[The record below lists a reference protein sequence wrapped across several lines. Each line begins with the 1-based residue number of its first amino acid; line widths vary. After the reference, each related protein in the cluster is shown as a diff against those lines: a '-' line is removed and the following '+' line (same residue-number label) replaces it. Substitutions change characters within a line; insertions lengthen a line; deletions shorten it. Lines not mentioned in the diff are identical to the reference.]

1 MKFDREDG
9 FETMLAKMSDSALSP
24 PPPPMD
30 RRVFTGG
37 FLWRRAVVK
46 FERSRVVSFESSNL
60 NKLEERNRV
69 FYRNWMYPFERYM
82 KVFRGYVRN
91 HNFPEGCIAENYIVK
106 EAIEFCSDRFLD
118 EGATTAGIPTKSLSG
133 LCNGC
138 KRLSGSVMVA
148 VPYKQLQLAHLCVL
162 RNTEDA
168 TPYFIEHMEFL
179 KLIYPDMKK
188 KKKWLREKQN
198 ATFADWLKERVA
210 NEMMFPHNQVSEAL
224 RWMAGGSRDLV
235 PTYSGYHVIGV
246 DFSTKD
252 QDNKRTV
259 QNSGVHLVADAM
271 QVASAKDNNPK
282 TRDMDF
288 YGVIREIW
296 EVDYYK
302 FRVPLFKCDWVES
315 NKGIK
320 VDELGFTLVKLNRL
334 GHSNDPFVLATHVK
348 QVFYIED
355 PLDTDWSV
363 VVRCPDRDYER
374 TLADE
379 ESDQIEVEHQPFIP
393 TMPSVDT
400 FDDLVGHQ
408 PSIHIRDGNEGI
420 WIDN

>member
-1 MKFDREDG
+1 
-9 FETMLAKMSDSALSP
+9 
-24 PPPPMD
+24 
-30 RRVFTGG
+30 
-37 FLWRRAVVK
+37 
-46 FERSRVVSFESSNL
+46 
-60 NKLEERNRV
+60 
-69 FYRNWMYPFERYM
+69 
-82 KVFRGYVRN
+82 
-91 HNFPEGCIAENYIVK
+91 
-106 EAIEFCSDRFLD
+106 
-118 EGATTAGIPTKSLSG
+118 
-133 LCNGC
+133 
-138 KRLSGSVMVA
+138 
-148 VPYKQLQLAHLCVL
+148 
-162 RNTEDA
+162 
-168 TPYFIEHMEFL
+168 
-179 KLIYPDMKK
+179 
-188 KKKWLREKQN
+188 
-198 ATFADWLKERVA
+198 
-210 NEMMFPHNQVSEAL
+210 MMFPHNQVSEAL
-224 RWMAGGSRDLV
+224 RWMAGGPRDLV

-315 NKGIK
+315 SKGIK

-363 VVRCPDRDYER
+363 VVRCLDRDYEG